1 MAVLDWE
8 SLLSFYGFS
17 NRGAIL
23 KHTETHIVIGRQAFS
38 IQATEFWHL
47 FSEPKSPLPKES
59 GYKFRQFYS

>member
-23 KHTETHIVIGRQAFS
+23 KHTETNIVIGRQAFS
-38 IQATEFWHL
+38 IPATEFLHL
-47 FSEPKSPLPKES
+47 F
-59 GYKFRQFYS
+59 